1 MPPPL
6 PIPLLRPA
14 TRFFDPDLLHA
25 IRRCFGHPSAGWG
38 ATGHRSQKS
47 PSLRAFTG
55 LLRPLS
61 DEAPTRART
70 EFRPLSNAPST
81 AVGGV
86 LVGAQ

>member
-1 MPPPL
+1 MRSAAVL
-6 PIPLLRPA
+6 
-14 TRFFDPDLLHA
+14 A
-25 IRRCFGHPSAGWG
+25 IRARVGELR
-38 ATGHRSQKS
+38 ATEVKS
-47 PSLRAFTG
+47 RHLELRAFTG

-86 LVGAQ
+86 LVGAQYSETWL